1 MPKRVVRNTI
11 VNTTL
16 STHVDEQ
23 NYKHPPLPALPRL
36 GFADHIALQLGLALI
51 TWSRRPRTAV
61 PAPTRQRDERL
72 VRRNELARAERE
84 RHWVLL
90 LQLGQPR
97 R

>member
-1 MPKRVVRNTI
+1 M
-11 VNTTL
+11 NTTL
-16 STHVDEQ
+16 STRVDEQ
-23 NYKHPPLPALPRL
+23 NVKHPPLSALPRL
-36 GFADHIALQLGLALI
+36 GLADRVALRVGLALI
-51 TWSRRPRTAV
+51 TWSRRPRAAV

-84 RHWVLL
+84 RHWALL